1 MIKYYVTIIL
11 ANVHRKGLK
20 RNQPNFGERNWNYI
34 KLNIIFMFNKFKA
47 DHQSRPIIIMETL
60 KVIENPK
67 QQKENQ
73 NTNQYEIVLEK
84 FHEKAL
90 EAEKVLIEIAEPSS
104 ITKNVQTFI
113 ISFYSLYTAM
123 TLDWTEDKI
132 I

>member
-1 MIKYYVTIIL
+1 
-11 ANVHRKGLK
+11 
-20 RNQPNFGERNWNYI
+20 
-34 KLNIIFMFNKFKA
+34 MFNKFKA